1 MALKTVR
8 VVAAIIEHEG
18 RILATQRG
26 YGDYAGTYQI
36 DSMSYRISTGQ
47 FSNTIVAHKH
57 KPVTYF
63 TLNKSRLN
71 GSDLLA

>member
-1 MALKTVR
+1 MSVR
-8 VVAAIIEHEG
+8 GDFSLQLGDVIKI
-18 RILATQRG
+18 G

-36 DSMSYRISTGQ
+36 DSMSYRISNGQ
-47 FSNTIVAHKH
+47 FSNAIVAHKH

-63 TLNKSRLN
+63 TLDKSRLN